1 MRNSKAF
8 TLIEIIVAVALV
20 AILSAAIAPSVLNN
34 IAQGRIAR
42 ATSDVQALA
51 SAVARFRK
59 DTGYYPRKIV
69 PGFTA
74 ENFNFLASRGPDGHP
89 EAAGADG
96 ATYWANNGSGTPVPV
111 WPEGA
116 ASFTTTAGDASCQD
130 ISSHLIEGRARSS
143 ADSLYSLAINPDD
156 PLDVGFR
163 GGLVSSDPLDPWGH
177 RYMINVAGLGISG
190 EPVWVISAGP
200 NGIWETDVA
209 TTGLAASDSLRGD
222 DVGYRVQ

>member
-42 ATSDVQALA
+42 ATSDVQALS

-59 DTGYYPRKIV
+59 DTGLYPNKV
-69 PGFTA
+69 NPSFTST
-74 ENFNFLASRGPDGHP
+74 EFNFLATRGPDGDP
-89 EAAGADG
+89 SI
-96 ATYWANNGSGTPVPV
+96 ATTALQYWARNATTGVPAAPV
-111 WPEGA
+111 WPTA
-116 ASFTTTAGDASCQD
+116 FTATAGAASCQD
-130 ISSHLIEGRARSS
+130 ITSHLIEGQDRVDSS
-143 ADSLYSLAINPDD
+143 YSAAQNPDD

-163 GGLVSSDPLDPWGH
+163 AGLISNDPLDPWGH
-177 RYMINVAGLGISG
+177 RYLINVAGLGVTR

-200 NGIWETDVA
+200 DGILDTYVPN
-209 TTGLAASDSLRGD
+209 TGLSASDSLRGD
-222 DVGYRVQ
+222 DIGFRVQ